1 MDETRK
7 VTDDNISTQVQ
18 SKVNIQDNTEA
29 FQGLSIDTSIGD
41 KQQKKTQNDLKLY
54 KLLID
59 NSSDKGNE
67 IARKIGREN
76 EISEIEQLM
85 EINEKIDKDNTKI
98 LSVQRGL
105 LSIDL
110 DEDHHTLRERNDPTG
125 AYYLFDSLALKKR
138 NITLRVGYL
147 IIK

>member
-1 MDETRK
+1 
-7 VTDDNISTQVQ
+7 
-18 SKVNIQDNTEA
+18 
-29 FQGLSIDTSIGD
+29 
-41 KQQKKTQNDLKLY
+41 
-54 KLLID
+54 
-59 NSSDKGNE
+59 
-67 IARKIGREN
+67 
-76 EISEIEQLM
+76 M